1 MSACH
6 NIVFLL
12 QEKSDHFRLPFP
24 LSDLI
29 RSSLNIYVK
38 VYPLEIILTLKKKI
52 QQNWAADK
60 EECHTAIAQR
70 DKGEEPT
77 ASES

>member
-6 NIVFLL
+6 NIVFLP
-12 QEKSDHFRLPFP
+12 QEKSDHFRLPFT

-38 VYPLEIILTLKKKI
+38 VYPLEISLTLKRI

-60 EECHTAIAQR
+60 EECQTAIAQR